1 MPNTAWVRSLSALS
15 ACTLACAASA
25 VAAQDDADDAVRR
38 SFDVAPGERV
48 VVDTEFANIDVET
61 WDTPKVDI
69 MVERPDRL
77 SLEFEQADGVVTVR
91 GRKKGR
97 SWTPWNWDRQPRFRL
112 NVPYQQG
119 LELRT
124 SGGDITIDRLQGDVV
139 ARTSGGDVRI
149 GDVDGHVDG
158 KTSGGDVRI
167 GSAQDTVAKTSGG
180 GIRIGAAQGDV
191 SATTSGG
198 NIQTDRVAGDMV
210 AKTSGGSIRI
220 RGAHGAVQANTSGG
234 SIEAEFVA
242 QPGAPS
248 ELRTSGG
255 SVTVYLPED
264 IALDVDA
271 RTSGGSV
278 STDFPVT
285 VDGELGTRNKLQ
297 TAINGGG
304 PTMALR
310 TSGGSIRLR
319 RLQP

>member
-1 MPNTAWVRSLSALS
+1 MSNTSWLRSLS
-15 ACTLACAASA
+15 ACTLACAAAAAA
-25 VAAQDDADDAVRR
+25 VAGQDDAADAVRR

-48 VVDTEFANIDVET
+48 VVDADFADIDVQT

-69 MVERPDRL
+69 VVERPDRL

-97 SWTPWNWDRQPRFRL
+97 SWAPWNWDRQPRFRL
-112 NVPYQQG
+112 NVPYQQD

-124 SGGDITIDRLQGDVV
+124 SGGDITLDRLHGDVV

-167 GSAQDTVAKTSGG
+167 DSAHDTVAKTSGG
-180 GIRIGAAQGDV
+180 DIRIGTAHGGM
-191 SATTSGG
+191 SATTAGG
-198 NIQTDRVAGDMV
+198 SIQTDGVAGDMV

-220 RGAHGAVQANTSGG
+220 RGAQGAVQANTSGG

-255 SVTVYLPED
+255 SVTVYVPED
-264 IALDVDA
+264 IALDIDA

-285 VDGELGTRNKLQ
+285 VDGELGKKNKLQ

-310 TSGGSIRLR
+310 ASGGSIRLR
-319 RLQP
+319 RAQP